1 MGEMLPLFPLGAV
14 LYPGMLLP
22 LHIFEERYRQLVAD
36 LLDGAEPRR
45 FGVIAIRKGRE
56 TGIDGVHSLYKVGCT
71 ATLRRVNRHDDG
83 RFDALTLGTQRFRL
97 LRLDQTRP
105 YLQGEVEILAGEEPG
120 RPGDGP
126 AVRAIQAAF
135 REYLDALTEW
145 GGATVR
151 LEELPDE
158 PELLSLIVAAAV
170 VIDLPERQAML
181 AEPDTLRR
189 LAMQRALSR
198 ETAMLRTTTWPAPG
212 SQEHA
217 VQPELGRTGEHTT
230 GIRGRGRPW
239 QNRKPRAPTFRCA
252 PPR

>member
-22 LHIFEERYRQLVAD
+22 LHIFEERYRQLITD

-56 TGIDGVHSLYKVGCT
+56 TGIDGVHSLYETGCT
-71 ATLRRVNRHDDG
+71 ATLRRVDQHEDG
-83 RFDALTLGTQRFRL
+83 RFDIVTLGTQRFRL

-105 YLQGEVEILAGEEPG
+105 YLQGEVDMLAEDPV
-120 RPGDGP
+120 DAATAGP
-126 AVRAIQAAF
+126 AVRVIQAAF

-151 LEELPDE
+151 LEEMPDE
-158 PELLSLIVAAAV
+158 PELLSFIVAAAT

-181 AEPDTLRR
+181 AESDTLRR
-189 LAMQRALSR
+189 LAMQRALLSR
-198 ETAMLRTTTWPAPG
+198 ETAMLRTTTSRPAPDLRNTPY
-212 SQEHA
+212 S
-217 VQPELGRTGEHTT
+217 P
-230 GIRGRGRPW
+230 
-239 QNRKPRAPTFRCA
+239 N
-252 PPR
+252 

>member
-22 LHIFEERYRQLVAD
+22 LHIFEERYRQLVGD

-56 TGIDGVHSLYKVGCT
+56 TGIDGVALALRDRLHRRP
-71 ATLRRVNRHDDG
+71 LRRVDRHEDG
-83 RFDALTLGTQRFRL
+83 RFDIVTVGTQRFRL
-97 LRLDQTRP
+97 LGLDQTQP
-105 YLQGEVEILAGEEPG
+105 YLQGEVELLVDQPADPAAAE
-120 RPGDGP
+120 P
-126 AVRAIQAAF
+126 AVRVIQAAF

-158 PELLSLIVAAAV
+158 PELLSFIVAAAM

-189 LAMQRALSR
+189 LAMQRVLLSR
-198 ETAMLRTTTWPAPG
+198 ETAMLRTTTSRPAPDLRNTPY
-212 SQEHA
+212 S
-217 VQPELGRTGEHTT
+217 P
-230 GIRGRGRPW
+230 
-239 QNRKPRAPTFRCA
+239 N
-252 PPR
+252 

>member
-22 LHIFEERYRQLVAD
+22 LHIFEERYRQLIRD
-36 LLDGAEPRR
+36 LLDGAEARR

-71 ATLRRVNRHDDG
+71 AVLRRVDRHDDG
-83 RFDALTLGTQRFRL
+83 RFDIVAVGTQRFRL
-97 LRLDQTRP
+97 LRLEQTRP
-105 YLQGEVEILAGEEPG
+105 YLRGEVEMLTEEPAD
-120 RPGDGP
+120 PAAAGP
-126 AVRAIQAAF
+126 AVRVIQAAF

-158 PELLSLIVAAAV
+158 PELLSFIVAAAV

-189 LAMQRALSR
+189 LAMQRALLSR
-198 ETAMLRTTTWPAPG
+198 ETAMLRTTTSRPAPDLRNTPY
-212 SQEHA
+212 S
-217 VQPELGRTGEHTT
+217 P
-230 GIRGRGRPW
+230 
-239 QNRKPRAPTFRCA
+239 N
-252 PPR
+252 

>member
-22 LHIFEERYRQLVAD
+22 LHIFEERYRQLVRD

-56 TGIDGVHSLYKVGCT
+56 TGIDAVHSLYEIGCT
-71 ATLRRVNRHDDG
+71 ATLRRVDQHEDG
-83 RFDALTLGTQRFRL
+83 RFDIVTLGTQRFRL

-105 YLQGEVEILAGEEPG
+105 YLQGEVEMLAEDPV
-120 RPGDGP
+120 DAATAGP
-126 AVRAIQAAF
+126 AVRVIQAAF

-151 LEELPDE
+151 LKELPDE
-158 PELLSLIVAAAV
+158 PELLSFIVAAAV

-189 LAMQRALSR
+189 LAMQRALLSR
-198 ETAMLRTTTWPAPG
+198 ETAMLRTTTSRPAPDLRNTPY
-212 SQEHA
+212 S
-217 VQPELGRTGEHTT
+217 P
-230 GIRGRGRPW
+230 
-239 QNRKPRAPTFRCA
+239 N
-252 PPR
+252 